1 MSFPKQ
7 KKPRSWRVLQDWI
20 RHYAD
25 REELPQSRVRRAV
38 SFMLVA
44 LPLDRSL
51 DEEGN
56 PLFLVKGG
64 VSMELR
70 LKMRARTTKDLDTV
84 YRGTFEH
91 WLDSL
96 DNALVEDIDDFSYSR
111 DEPVQIRGTST
122 FRVNVIIDFKGKR
135 WGKVQLEVAPVEVED
150 VLDIDRVEP
159 FDIGQ
164 FGLESPGQISVVG
177 LPYLIAQKLHAC
189 TEVFDGQENERVHDL
204 MDLLLARDL
213 LEPATLSRVRE
224 ASWTASSSPTW
235 PSAKRIFPYPSQ
247 GDVSTAPETLAK
259 ELDYWWLNPAT
270 SPPTKDRQSSTTRCQ
285 GADRGVRGAGRS
297 AGCRCPRVGQPR
309 QPSGR

>member
-1 MSFPKQ
+1 VSFPKQ
-7 KKPRSWRVLQDWI
+7 KKPRSWRVLQEWI

-25 REELPQSRVRRAV
+25 QEELPQSRVRRAV
-38 SFMLVA
+38 SFILVA

-91 WLDSL
+91 WLGSL
-96 DNALVEDIDDFSYSR
+96 DEALADDIDDFSYSR
-111 DEPVQIRGTST
+111 DEPARIRGTNT
-122 FRVNVIIDFKGKR
+122 FRVNIAIDFKGKR

-213 LEPATLSRVRE
+213 LEPASLGRVRE
-224 ASWTASSSPTW
+224 ACEAIFANRTKHPW
-235 PSAKRIFPYPSQ
+235 PPELTVYPSWAETYSAIADEE
-247 GDVSTAPETLAK
+247 GFPVDDVDDAAS
-259 ELDYWWLNPAT
+259 
-270 SPPTKDRQSSTTRCQ
+270 Q
-285 GADRGVRGAGRS
+285 VRGFIEEIDAAG
-297 AGCRCPRVGQPR
+297 GG
-309 QPSGR
+309 

>member
-25 REELPQSRVRRAV
+25 QEELPQSRVRRAV

-51 DEEGN
+51 DEEGD

-70 LKMRARTTKDLDTV
+70 LKMRARTTQDLDTV

-91 WLDSL
+91 WLGSL
-96 DNALVEDIDDFSYSR
+96 DEALAEDIDDFSYSR
-111 DEPVQIRGTST
+111 DEPARIRGTNT
-122 FRVNVIIDFKGKR
+122 FRVNIAIDYKGKR
-135 WGKVQLEVAPVEVED
+135 WGKVQLEVAPVEVEA

-213 LEPATLSRVRE
+213 LEPASLRRVRE
-224 ASWTASSSPTW
+224 ACEAIFANRAKQPWPPELIAYPGWAETYSAIADEEGFPVDDVEDAAS
-235 PSAKRIFPYPSQ
+235 Q
-247 GDVSTAPETLAK
+247 
-259 ELDYWWLNPAT
+259 
-270 SPPTKDRQSSTTRCQ
+270 
-285 GADRGVRGAGRS
+285 VRVFIEEIDAAGR
-297 AGCRCPRVGQPR
+297 
-309 QPSGR
+309 

>member
-1 MSFPKQ
+1 MNFPKQ
-7 KKPRSWRVLQDWI
+7 KKPPTWRVLQDWI

-25 REELPQSRVRRAV
+25 QEELPQSRVRRAV

-44 LPLDRSL
+44 LPLDRPL
-51 DEEGN
+51 DAEGN

-84 YRGTFEH
+84 YRGTFER

-96 DNALVEDIDDFSYSR
+96 DEALVEDIDDFSYSR
-111 DEPVQIRGTST
+111 DEPVQIRGTNT

-189 TEVFDGQENERVHDL
+189 TEVFDGEENERVHDL

-213 LEPATLSRVRE
+213 LEPPGLARTRE
-224 ASWTASSSPTW
+224 ACQAIFANRAKQPWPPELIVYPSWTEIYEAIAEEKGFPVDEVEEAAS
-235 PSAKRIFPYPSQ
+235 Q
-247 GDVSTAPETLAK
+247 
-259 ELDYWWLNPAT
+259 
-270 SPPTKDRQSSTTRCQ
+270 
-285 GADRGVRGAGRS
+285 VRGFIDEIDAATGAEPKPVS
-297 AGCRCPRVGQPR
+297 IG
-309 QPSGR
+309 

>member
-1 MSFPKQ
+1 VSFPKQ

-25 REELPQSRVRRAV
+25 QEELPQSRVRRAV

-91 WLDSL
+91 WLGSL
-96 DNALVEDIDDFSYSR
+96 DEALAEDIDDFSYSR
-111 DEPVQIRGTST
+111 DEPVRIRGTNT

-135 WGKVQLEVAPVEVED
+135 WGKVQLEVAPVEVEA
-150 VLDIDRVEP
+150 VLDIDRIEP

-213 LEPATLSRVRE
+213 LEPTSLGRVRE
-224 ASWTASSSPTW
+224 ACEAIFANREKHLWPPKLVVYPGWAETYGAIAEEEGFPVDDVEDAAS
-235 PSAKRIFPYPSQ
+235 Q
-247 GDVSTAPETLAK
+247 
-259 ELDYWWLNPAT
+259 
-270 SPPTKDRQSSTTRCQ
+270 
-285 GADRGVRGAGRS
+285 VRGFIEEINAAG
-297 AGCRCPRVGQPR
+297 GG
-309 QPSGR
+309 

>member
-1 MSFPKQ
+1 LSFPKQ

-25 REELPQSRVRRAV
+25 QEELPQSRVRRAV
-38 SFMLVA
+38 SFMLVV

-51 DEEGN
+51 DEEGD

-91 WLDSL
+91 WLGSL
-96 DNALVEDIDDFSYSR
+96 DEALAEDIDDFSYSR
-111 DEPVQIRGTST
+111 DEPVRIRGTNT
-122 FRVNVIIDFKGKR
+122 FRVNVAIDFKGKR

-213 LEPATLSRVRE
+213 LGAASLGRVRE
-224 ASWTASSSPTW
+224 ACEAIFANRAKHPW
-235 PSAKRIFPYPSQ
+235 PPELVVYPGWAETYRAIAEEEGFPV
-247 GDVSTAPETLAK
+247 DNLA
-259 ELDYWWLNPAT
+259 DAAA
-270 SPPTKDRQSSTTRCQ
+270 Q
-285 GADRGVRGAGRS
+285 VRAFIEEVDAAGR
-297 AGCRCPRVGQPR
+297 G
-309 QPSGR
+309 

>member
-1 MSFPKQ
+1 
-7 KKPRSWRVLQDWI
+7 LQEWI

-25 REELPQSRVRRAV
+25 QEELPQSRVRRAV

-51 DEEGN
+51 DGEGN

-70 LKMRARTTKDLDTV
+70 LKMRARTTTDLDTV

-96 DNALVEDIDDFSYSR
+96 DEALAEDIDDFSYSR

-135 WGKVQLEVAPVEVED
+135 WGKVQLEVAPVEVAE

-164 FGLESPGQISVVG
+164 FGLKSPGQISVVG

-189 TEVFDGQENERVHDL
+189 TEVFDGEENERVHDL

-213 LEPATLSRVRE
+213 LEPPGLARTCE
-224 ASWTASSSPTW
+224 ACRAIFANRAKQPW
-235 PSAKRIFPYPSQ
+235 PPELIVYPSW
-247 GDVSTAPETLAK
+247 AETYEAIA
-259 ELDYWWLNPAT
+259 EEEGFPVDEVEEAA
-270 SPPTKDRQSSTTRCQ
+270 SQVHGFIEEID
-285 GADRGVRGAGRS
+285 AARS
-297 AGCRCPRVGQPR
+297 E
-309 QPSGR
+309 

>member
-25 REELPQSRVRRAV
+25 QEELPQSRVRRAV

-51 DEEGN
+51 DGEGN
-56 PLFLVKGG
+56 PLFLIKGG

-91 WLDSL
+91 WLGSL
-96 DNALVEDIDDFSYSR
+96 DEALAEEIDDFSYSR
-111 DEPVQIRGTST
+111 DEPVRIRGTNT

-135 WGKVQLEVAPVEVED
+135 WGKVQLEVAPVEVEA
-150 VLDIDRVEP
+150 VLDIDQVEP

-189 TEVFDGQENERVHDL
+189 TEVFAGQGNERVHDL

-213 LEPATLSRVRE
+213 LEPASLGRVRE
-224 ASWTASSSPTW
+224 ACEAIFANRAKQRW
-235 PSAKRIFPYPSQ
+235 PPELIVYPSW
-247 GDVSTAPETLAK
+247 PETYAAIAA
-259 ELDYWWLNPAT
+259 EEGFPVNDVENAAPQVRHFIAEI
-270 SPPTKDRQSSTTRCQ
+270 DAAR
-285 GADRGVRGAGRS
+285 RG
-297 AGCRCPRVGQPR
+297 
-309 QPSGR
+309 

>member
-25 REELPQSRVRRAV
+25 QEDLPLSRVRRAV

-44 LPLDRSL
+44 LLLDRSL

-56 PLFLVKGG
+56 PLFLIKGG

-70 LKMRARTTKDLDTV
+70 LKLRARTTKDLDTV

-96 DNALVEDIDDFSYSR
+96 DEALAEDIDDFSYSR
-111 DEPVQIRGTST
+111 DEPVQIRGTNT
-122 FRVNVIIDFKGKR
+122 FRLNVIIDYKGKR
-135 WGKVQLEVAPVEVED
+135 WGKVQLEVAPVEVEA
-150 VLDIDRVEP
+150 VLDIDQVEP

-213 LEPATLSRVRE
+213 LQPASLVRVRE
-224 ASWTASSSPTW
+224 ACQAIFANRAKQPW
-235 PSAKRIFPYPSQ
+235 PPELIVYPSWAE
-247 GDVSTAPETLAK
+247 VYRALAK
-259 ELDYWWLNPAT
+259 EESFLVTDVVEAAA
-270 SPPTKDRQSSTTRCQ
+270 R
-285 GADRGVRGAGRS
+285 VRSFIEEIDIANKIHS
-297 AGCRCPRVGQPR
+297 H
-309 QPSGR
+309 

>member
-7 KKPRSWRVLQDWI
+7 KKPPSWRVLQEWI

-25 REELPQSRVRRAV
+25 QEELPQSRVRRAV

-51 DEEGN
+51 DEEGD

-91 WLDSL
+91 WLGSL
-96 DNALVEDIDDFSYSR
+96 DEALAEDIDDFSYSR
-111 DEPVQIRGTST
+111 DEPARIRGTNT
-122 FRVNVIIDFKGKR
+122 FRVNVAIDFKGKR

-189 TEVFDGQENERVHDL
+189 TEIFDGEENERVHDL

-213 LEPATLSRVRE
+213 LEPAGLVRVSE
-224 ASWTASSSPTW
+224 ACQAIFANRAKQPW
-235 PSAKRIFPYPSQ
+235 PPELIVYPSWP
-247 GDVSTAPETLAK
+247 GTYEAI
-259 ELDYWWLNPAT
+259 AT
-270 SPPTKDRQSSTTRCQ
+270 EENFPVNNVEDAASLVRHFIAEID
-285 GADRGVRGAGRS
+285 AARGG
-297 AGCRCPRVGQPR
+297 
-309 QPSGR
+309 

>member
-25 REELPQSRVRRAV
+25 QEELPQSRVRRAV
-38 SFMLVA
+38 SFMLIA

-91 WLDSL
+91 WLGSL
-96 DNALVEDIDDFSYSR
+96 DEALAEDIDDFSYSR
-111 DEPVQIRGTST
+111 DEPVPIRGTNT

-189 TEVFDGQENERVHDL
+189 TEIFDDEENERVHDL

-213 LEPATLSRVRE
+213 LEPAGLVRVSEACQAIFANRAKQPWPPELIVYPSWPGTYEAIATEENFPVNNVEDAASRVRHFIAE
-224 ASWTASSSPTW
+224 IDAA
-235 PSAKRIFPYPSQ
+235 
-247 GDVSTAPETLAK
+247 
-259 ELDYWWLNPAT
+259 
-270 SPPTKDRQSSTTRCQ
+270 
-285 GADRGVRGAGRS
+285 RGG
-297 AGCRCPRVGQPR
+297 
-309 QPSGR
+309 

>member
-1 MSFPKQ
+1 MSFPKG

-25 REELPQSRVRRAV
+25 QEELPQSRVRRAV

-70 LKMRARTTKDLDTV
+70 LKMRARATKDLDTV

-91 WLDSL
+91 WLGSL
-96 DNALVEDIDDFSYSR
+96 DEALAEDIDDCSYSR
-111 DEPVQIRGTST
+111 DEPVQIRGTNT
-122 FRVNVIIDFKGKR
+122 FRVNIAIDYKGKR
-135 WGKVQLEVAPVEVED
+135 WGKVQLEVAPVEVEA

-177 LPYLIAQKLHAC
+177 LPYLVAQKLHAC

-213 LEPATLSRVRE
+213 LEPASLRRVRE
-224 ASWTASSSPTW
+224 ACEAIFANRAKQPWPPELIVYPGWAETYSAIADEEGFPVDDVEDAAS
-235 PSAKRIFPYPSQ
+235 Q
-247 GDVSTAPETLAK
+247 
-259 ELDYWWLNPAT
+259 
-270 SPPTKDRQSSTTRCQ
+270 
-285 GADRGVRGAGRS
+285 VRAFIEEIGG
-297 AGCRCPRVGQPR
+297 GG
-309 QPSGR
+309 

>member
-20 RHYAD
+20 RHFAEQ
-25 REELPQSRVRRAV
+25 EELPQSRVRRAV

-44 LPLDRSL
+44 LQLDRSL

-70 LKMRARTTKDLDTV
+70 LKMRARTTKDLDAV

-96 DNALVEDIDDFSYSR
+96 DDALAENVDDFSYSR
-111 DEPVQIRGTST
+111 DEPVQIRGTNT
-122 FRVNVIIDFKGKR
+122 FRVNVVIDFKGKR
-135 WGKVQLEVAPVEVED
+135 WGKVQLEVAPVEVEA
-150 VLDIDRVEP
+150 VLDIDRIEP

-189 TEVFDGQENERVHDL
+189 TEVFDGEENERVHDL
-204 MDLLLARDL
+204 MDLILARDL
-213 LEPATLSRVRE
+213 LESAVLARTRE
-224 ASWTASSSPTW
+224 ACEAIFANRAKQPW
-235 PSAKRIFPYPSQ
+235 PPELIVYPSW
-247 GDVSTAPETLAK
+247 AETYAAIT
-259 ELDYWWLNPAT
+259 EEEDFPVDEVEEAA
-270 SPPTKDRQSSTTRCQ
+270 SQ
-285 GADRGVRGAGRS
+285 VRGFIEEIDGTSRA
-297 AGCRCPRVGQPR
+297 AP
-309 QPSGR
+309 

>member
-25 REELPQSRVRRAV
+25 QEELPQSRVRRAV

-91 WLDSL
+91 WLGS
-96 DNALVEDIDDFSYSR
+96 
-111 DEPVQIRGTST
+111 
-122 FRVNVIIDFKGKR
+122 
-135 WGKVQLEVAPVEVED
+135 
-150 VLDIDRVEP
+150 
-159 FDIGQ
+159 
-164 FGLESPGQISVVG
+164 
-177 LPYLIAQKLHAC
+177 
-189 TEVFDGQENERVHDL
+189 
-204 MDLLLARDL
+204 
-213 LEPATLSRVRE
+213 
-224 ASWTASSSPTW
+224 
-235 PSAKRIFPYPSQ
+235 
-247 GDVSTAPETLAK
+247 LAK
-259 ELDYWWLNPAT
+259 ERL
-270 SPPTKDRQSSTTRCQ
+270 
-285 GADRGVRGAGRS
+285 GAVLAVLAEARRSLCRLHQQAEWTGCIAGARI
-297 AGCRCPRVGQPR
+297 A
-309 QPSGR
+309 

>member
-25 REELPQSRVRRAV
+25 QEELPQSRVRRAV

-91 WLDSL
+91 WLGSL
-96 DNALVEDIDDFSYSR
+96 DEALAEDIADFTYSR
-111 DEPVQIRGTST
+111 DEPVQIRGTNT

-135 WGKVQLEVAPVEVED
+135 WGKVQFEVAPVEVEE

-164 FGLESPGQISVVG
+164 FGIESPGQISVVG

-189 TEVFDGQENERVHDL
+189 TEVFDGEENERVHDL

-213 LEPATLSRVRE
+213 LEPASLVRVRE
-224 ASWTASSSPTW
+224 ACQAIFTNRAKQPW
-235 PSAKRIFPYPSQ
+235 PPELIVYPSW
-247 GDVSTAPETLAK
+247 AETYEAIAA
-259 ELDYWWLNPAT
+259 EEGFPVNEVEEAA
-270 SPPTKDRQSSTTRCQ
+270 SQ
-285 GADRGVRGAGRS
+285 VRGFIEEIDASTRQGRPPGDAS
-297 AGCRCPRVGQPR
+297 EQ
-309 QPSGR
+309 

>member
-7 KKPRSWRVLQDWI
+7 KKPRSWRVLQEWI

-25 REELPQSRVRRAV
+25 QEELPQSRVRRAV

-51 DEEGN
+51 DEEGD

-91 WLDSL
+91 WLGSL
-96 DNALVEDIDDFSYSR
+96 DGALAEDIDDFSYSR
-111 DEPVQIRGTST
+111 DEPARIRGTNT
-122 FRVNVIIDFKGKR
+122 FRVNVAIDFKGKR

-213 LEPATLSRVRE
+213 LEPASLSRVRE
-224 ASWTASSSPTW
+224 ACEAIFANRAKHPWPPKLIVYPGWAETYRAIAEEEGFPVDDVEDAAS
-235 PSAKRIFPYPSQ
+235 Q
-247 GDVSTAPETLAK
+247 
-259 ELDYWWLNPAT
+259 
-270 SPPTKDRQSSTTRCQ
+270 
-285 GADRGVRGAGRS
+285 VRAFIEEIAAAGE
-297 AGCRCPRVGQPR
+297 G
-309 QPSGR
+309 

>member
-1 MSFPKQ
+1 VSFPKQ
-7 KKPRSWRVLQDWI
+7 KKPRSWRVLQEWI

-25 REELPQSRVRRAV
+25 QEELPQSRVRRAV

-91 WLDSL
+91 WLGSL
-96 DNALVEDIDDFSYSR
+96 DEALADDIDDFSYSR
-111 DEPVQIRGTST
+111 DEPARIRGTNT
-122 FRVNVIIDFKGKR
+122 FRVNIAIDFKGKR

-213 LEPATLSRVRE
+213 LEPASLGRVRE
-224 ASWTASSSPTW
+224 ACEAIFANRSKHPWPPKLIVYPGWAETYRAIAEEEGFPVDDVDDAAS
-235 PSAKRIFPYPSQ
+235 Q
-247 GDVSTAPETLAK
+247 
-259 ELDYWWLNPAT
+259 
-270 SPPTKDRQSSTTRCQ
+270 
-285 GADRGVRGAGRS
+285 VRSFIEEIDAAG
-297 AGCRCPRVGQPR
+297 GG
-309 QPSGR
+309 

>member
-7 KKPRSWRVLQDWI
+7 KKPRSWRILQDWI

-25 REELPQSRVRRAV
+25 QEELPQSRVRRAV

-84 YRGTFEH
+84 YRGAFEH

-96 DNALVEDIDDFSYSR
+96 DEALVEDIDDFSYSR
-111 DEPVQIRGTST
+111 DEPVQIRGTNN
-122 FRVNVIIDFKGKR
+122 FRVNVIIDFKGKP

-150 VLDIDRVEP
+150 VLDIDQVEP

-164 FGLESPGQISVVG
+164 FG
-177 LPYLIAQKLHAC
+177 
-189 TEVFDGQENERVHDL
+189 R
-204 MDLLLARDL
+204 LAGPRFHRGDRCGPRRL
-213 LEPATLSRVRE
+213 R
-224 ASWTASSSPTW
+224 
-235 PSAKRIFPYPSQ
+235 PSQ
-247 GDVSTAPETLAK
+247 P
-259 ELDYWWLNPAT
+259 
-270 SPPTKDRQSSTTRCQ
+270 
-285 GADRGVRGAGRS
+285 AGRRFEF
-297 AGCRCPRVGQPR
+297 G
-309 QPSGR
+309 

>member
-7 KKPRSWRVLQDWI
+7 KKPPSWRVLQDWI

-25 REELPQSRVRRAV
+25 QEELPQSRVRRAV

-70 LKMRARTTKDLDTV
+70 LKMRARATKDLDTV
-84 YRGTFEH
+84 YRGTFES

-96 DNALVEDIDDFSYSR
+96 DEALGEEIDDFTYSR
-111 DEPVQIRGTST
+111 DEPFQIRNTNS
-122 FRVNVIIDFKGKR
+122 FRVNIIIDYRGRR
-135 WGKVQLEVAPVEVED
+135 WGRVQFEVAPVEVEA
-150 VLDIDRVEP
+150 VLDIDQVEP

-164 FGLESPGQISVVG
+164 FGLESPSQISVVG

-189 TEVFDGQENERVHDL
+189 TEIFDGQENARVHDL

-213 LEPATLSRVRE
+213 LEPADLARVRE
-224 ASWTASSSPTW
+224 ACEAIFATRAKQSWP
-235 PSAKRIFPYPSQ
+235 PELIVYPSWAETYQ
-247 GDVSTAPETLAK
+247 ALAEDEGFTITDVAEAASLVRSFIAEIDAAPAPETESA
-259 ELDYWWLNPAT
+259 
-270 SPPTKDRQSSTTRCQ
+270 SPS
-285 GADRGVRGAGRS
+285 
-297 AGCRCPRVGQPR
+297 
-309 QPSGR
+309 

>member
-1 MSFPKQ
+1 LSFPKQ

-25 REELPQSRVRRAV
+25 QEELPQSRVRRAV

-91 WLDSL
+91 WLGSL
-96 DNALVEDIDDFSYSR
+96 DEALAEGIDDFTYSR
-111 DEPVQIRGTST
+111 DVPVRIRGTNT

-135 WGKVQLEVAPVEVED
+135 WGKVQLEAAPVEVAD

-164 FGLESPGQISVVG
+164 FGLKSPGQISVVG

-189 TEVFDGQENERVHDL
+189 TEVFEGQENERVHDL

-213 LEPATLSRVRE
+213 LEPASLGRVRE
-224 ASWTASSSPTW
+224 ACEAIFSNRAKQPW
-235 PSAKRIFPYPSQ
+235 PPELIVYPSW
-247 GDVSTAPETLAK
+247 PETYAAIAA
-259 ELDYWWLNPAT
+259 EEGFPVNDVENAAPQVRHFIAEI
-270 SPPTKDRQSSTTRCQ
+270 DAAR
-285 GADRGVRGAGRS
+285 RG
-297 AGCRCPRVGQPR
+297 
-309 QPSGR
+309 